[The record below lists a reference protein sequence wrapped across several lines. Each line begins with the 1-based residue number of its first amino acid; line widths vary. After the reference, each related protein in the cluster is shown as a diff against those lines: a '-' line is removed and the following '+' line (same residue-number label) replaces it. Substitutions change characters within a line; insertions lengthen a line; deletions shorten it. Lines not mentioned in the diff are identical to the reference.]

1 MNPNNPKP
9 SIILM
14 KKSIFALAV
23 VAATFFASCG
33 GSSVKTEDG
42 QAAAEAGAGAVAYKL
57 DAASSSVEWTAK
69 KVTGQHNGTVAIKSG
84 ELNAEAGKLTA
95 GKFAMDMT
103 SIKVLDITDAET
115 NGKLSGH
122 LNSDDFFATAKNP
135 ESTFEIVSV
144 EPIAGAAAGAPNY
157 TVKGNLTIK
166 GIAKAITFPA
176 TITMDEKELK
186 ANAQFDIDRTEWDI
200 KYGSGKFFQ
209 DLGDKMINDAFN
221 VKFNIVAKA

>member
-1 MNPNNPKP
+1 
-9 SIILM
+9 M
-14 KKSIFALAV
+14 KKSIFALTVV
-23 VAATFFASCG
+23 VATLFASCG

-69 KVTGQHNGTVAIKSG
+69 KITGDQHNGTVAIKSG
-84 ELNAEAGKLTA
+84 ELKAEAGKLTA

-103 SIKVLDITDAET
+103 AIKVVDIKDAEA
-115 NGKLSGH
+115 NGKLAGH

>member
-1 MNPNNPKP
+1 
-9 SIILM
+9 M
-14 KKSIFALAV
+14 KKSIFALTV
-23 VAATFFASCG
+23 VVATFFASCG

-42 QAAAEAGAGAVAYKL
+42 QTAAEAGAGAVAYKL

-84 ELNAEAGKLTA
+84 ELKAEAGKLTA

-103 SIKVLDITDAET
+103 AIKVVDIKDAEA
-115 NGKLSGH
+115 NGKLAGH

-209 DLGDKMINDAFN
+209 DLGDNMINDAFN
-221 VKFNIVAKA
+221 IKFNIVAKV